1 MRRVSLQRLANDA
14 LGRRNE
20 DVRPAS
26 LRPPALGAGDGEVA
40 PAEGATVDRVTL
52 DVEIDGLRE
61 VVTLWVREGALA
73 WSCTSSPAPTG
84 STRPSRHV
92 EAALRWV
99 AGTPD
104 LGPRVERAL
113 ESMRPPM
120 TEVGG
125 VGAPSAAPDAA
136 RALASALE
144 DLTTSIVRAGIAA
157 SDSPGVRDAIQ
168 RVASIVSPTPLDL
181 ARWIA
186 RLELALATEEIVDA
200 ARLLDGA
207 ACVCEELIDGAGG
220 PRSRAWLGTEPAA
233 HEGHVDGHFVE
244 VARES
249 LDGAPRG
256 AIERRYLVDL
266 HSGEIVRE
274 ERLRDEAPPSLGPC
288 PRVLAVSLA
297 ELEPG
302 PPPRRAH
309 LRHYTV
315 RLEPTPSER
324 ARLMAL
330 SARSMRVVRDR
341 HEESLRAWPGLAESV
356 VMIACRSNA
365 TGIPEDVEGHP
376 LPLAEHEAPGA
387 TAALLEY
394 AARRNEYWVVA
405 RLTGAGADLRLVPCA
420 AGDDRGLHR
429 LV

>member
-1 MRRVSLQRLANDA
+1 MRRALLQRLANDA
-14 LGRRNE
+14 LGSRNAE
-20 DVRPAS
+20 VGPAS
-26 LRPPALGAGDGEVA
+26 LPAPALGASDGGA
-40 PAEGATVDRVTL
+40 GLAEGATIDRVTL
-52 DVEIDGLRE
+52 DVDLDGRRE
-61 VVTLWVREGALA
+61 VVTLWVREGALV
-73 WSCTSSPAPTG
+73 WSCTSSPASAG

-104 LGPRVERAL
+104 LGPRVDRPL
-113 ESMRPPM
+113 ESLRPPV

-125 VGAPSAAPDAA
+125 VEVHSAVPDVA

-168 RVASIVSPTPLDL
+168 RVASVVSPTPLDL

-186 RLELALATEEIVDA
+186 RLELAMTTRDIVDA

-207 ACVCEELIDGAGG
+207 SHVCEELLDGSAG
-220 PRSRAWLGTEPAA
+220 PRSRAWLGGEASA
-233 HEGHVDGHFVE
+233 HEGRVDGHFVE

-302 PPPRRAH
+302 PPPRRVH

-315 RLEPTPSER
+315 RLELTPSER
-324 ARLMAL
+324 ARLTAL
-330 SARSMRVVRDR
+330 SAPSLQVASGR
-341 HEESLRAWPGLAESV
+341 HEEALRAWPGLAESV

-365 TGIPEDVEGHP
+365 TGAPEDAEGHP
-376 LPLAEHEAPGA
+376 LPLSEHEAPGA

-394 AARRNEYWVVA
+394 AARRNEYWVAA
-405 RLTGAGADLRLVPCA
+405 RLTGSGADLRLVPCA
-420 AGDDRGLHR
+420 AGDDQGLHR